1 MSESPLPIILT
12 QVCQYWSLVAQDTGA
27 LWAKITLCPT
37 DTNRRL
43 TARIRLQGR
52 DSIRVLEPLRDRLAL
67 LETLS
72 ISVNVEDLEE
82 STDLLPSR
90 DATTPCNVFSSA
102 PLLRQVVC
110 DYHQWAFTVP
120 FRPSVQGGVT
130 RNGSCPPS
138 HWCRSFALSSR
149 LYGTPPRGPERLA
162 IILGNAEPADEEP
175 ADVDRSSNIVS
186 RSVPSITRLKL
197 RNLGFFP
204 TLEGFDRMQADSMT
218 SLQKL
223 LMCVPELYELG
234 IYCDDGRPQ
243 SSDDVLQEFLGF
255 IETNGHLIPHLR
267 RLLLR
272 VERLSIEQE
281 YSASRLVSR
290 TFRAGRRHGDGFFES
305 PIQWGSDGLQ
315 RRHEHAESVLQNA
328 LDHSDSE
335 ASESGDSECSGAVE
349 FNDSMSESGTGDVEI
364 GDSMLELGT
373 LSGSDV
379 SESD

>member
-1 MSESPLPIILT
+1 M
-12 QVCQYWSLVAQDTGA
+12 
-27 LWAKITLCPT
+27 
-37 DTNRRL
+37 
-43 TARIRLQGR
+43 
-52 DSIRVLEPLRDRLAL
+52 
-67 LETLS
+67 
-72 ISVNVEDLEE
+72 
-82 STDLLPSR
+82 
-90 DATTPCNVFSSA
+90 PCNVFSSA

-110 DYHQWAFTVP
+110 DYHQWGFT
-120 FRPSVQGGVT
+120 FLWETLLEFSAYLHTGVAHLPYLLD
-130 RNGSCPPS
+130 SM
-138 HWCRSFALSSR
+138 AL
-149 LYGTPPRGPERLA
+149 LPRGPERLA
-162 IILGNAEPADEEP
+162 IILGNAEPADVEP
-175 ADVDRSSNIVS
+175 ADVDQDRSSSIVS

-204 TLEGFDRMQADSMT
+204 TLEGATFPSLTELCLQSSSPKCLAAAASLIQRSHCAHTLTCLNIEGFDRMQADSMT

-243 SSDDVLQEFLGF
+243 SSDEVLQEFLGF

-335 ASESGDSECSGAVE
+335 ASESE
-349 FNDSMSESGTGDVEI
+349 FSDSMSESGTGDVEI
-364 GDSMLELGT
+364 GDSRLELGT
-373 LSGSDV
+373 LSDSDV
-379 SESD
+379 SESN